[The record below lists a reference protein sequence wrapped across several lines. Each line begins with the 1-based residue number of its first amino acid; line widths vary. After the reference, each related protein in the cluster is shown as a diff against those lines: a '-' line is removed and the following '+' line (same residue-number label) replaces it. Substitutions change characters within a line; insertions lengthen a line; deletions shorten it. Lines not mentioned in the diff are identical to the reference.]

1 MKSFQKYMI
10 VALTAILFAS
20 CLSRAIGPTAGES
33 RGSLTA
39 DVDGK
44 SWKAQDV
51 SAATLF
57 GSLVLTAD
65 RNDGSGFAMSFIG
78 TEPKVGKYTL
88 PSNNANAFGGISYTN
103 EDDAMVFIPESG
115 ILEIIKFRDNR
126 VVEGKFEFE
135 GTDFNGNKVSVKN
148 GKFDVTIAF

>member
-1 MKSFQKYMI
+1 MRNFQKYLL
-10 VALTAILFAS
+10 VALTGILFAS
-20 CLSRAIGPTAGES
+20 CLGRAIGPAAGES

-51 SAATLF
+51 NAVTLF

-78 TEPKVGKYTL
+78 TEPKVGKYNL

-103 EDDAMVFIPESG
+103 EDGEMAFIPESG
-115 ILEIIKFRDNR
+115 ILEITKFRDNR

>member
-1 MKSFQKYMI
+1 MRKNQKYI
-10 VALTAILFAS
+10 LIALMGVLFSS
-20 CLSRAIGPTAGES
+20 CIGRAIGPNAGES

-51 SAATLF
+51 SAVTLF

-65 RNDGSGFAMSFIG
+65 RNDGSNFSMTFLGA
-78 TEPKVGKYTL
+78 EPKVGIYNLPADTQQIFSGMSYTDKD
-88 PSNNANAFGGISYTN
+88 GGIT
-103 EDDAMVFIPESG
+103 FTPESG
-115 ILEIIKFRDNR
+115 TLEITKFRDNR